1 MQNNIGALRLAMVTL
16 SLFNLMVRFG
26 YFKSNASSLIANEYL
41 AIMAALF
48 VAAMLEVLLWAFL
61 PDFTDS
67 VLQWG
72 NGKAVTNTV
81 NVLSFVA
88 VCAIYA
94 YTDFVGCDVAAFNS
108 ITKHETQGTDVAG
121 SSATLIA
128 QANERATANNAAANE
143 SIERL
148 EKSRASAL
156 RKSPKDANWINS
168 KYDKQIQGI
177 RNKVNATN
185 ERTLATASA
194 SAQKMTASLTG
205 LEALKLKRDM
215 QLNGHEL
222 SQAEN
227 KSGMWRF
234 LTIGCALLLVAA
246 GLTKRRTEIELNIT
260 PKQNK
265 AFELLADAVHSAL
278 TGFAHLVAY
287 LFNLI
292 GQAQRIEQPRL
303 QMKATRGGINPET
316 ADEIAKINQ
325 RIATNMTR
333 KRDGADVQHLI
344 DRDREILAKLKG
356 L

>member
-1 MQNNIGALRLAMVTL
+1 
-16 SLFNLMVRFG
+16 
-26 YFKSNASSLIANEYL
+26 
-41 AIMAALF
+41 MAAFF

-67 VLQWG
+67 VLRWG
-72 NGKAVTNTV
+72 DGRTMTNAVNIA
-81 NVLSFVA
+81 SFVG
-88 VCAIYA
+88 VCALYA

-108 ITKHETQGTDVAG
+108 ITKHETQGSDVAG
-121 SSATLIA
+121 SSATLIE
-128 QANERATANNAAANE
+128 QANQSVTANNASAEQSVA
-143 SIERL
+143 RL
-148 EKSRASAL
+148 EKSRAAAI

-177 RNKVNATN
+177 RNKVNASN
-185 ERTLATASA
+185 ERTLAAASS
-194 SAQKMTASLTG
+194 SAQKITASLTG

-222 SQAEN
+222 QQASN

-246 GLTKRRTEIELNIT
+246 GLTKRRAEIELKIE

-265 AFELLADAVHSAL
+265 AFDLLADSVHSAL
-278 TGFAHLVAY
+278 TGFAHMFAY
-287 LFNLI
+287 LLNLI

-303 QMKATRGGINPET
+303 QMKATRGNINPET
-316 ADEIAKINQ
+316 VDEIAKVNQ

-344 DRDREILAKLKG
+344 DRDRELLAKLKG
-356 L
+356 LA